1 MRFVSIIIE
10 KVTIITNGKNCAY
23 TFGREMKGIL
33 KLIFIRSVIVDDIND
48 VNRYYTRSY

>member
-23 TFGREMKGIL
+23 IFGREMKEIS
-33 KLIFIRSVIVDDIND
+33 KLFIRSVISLTILMID
-48 VNRYYTRSY
+48 